1 MCVVVSSLNPPGE
14 VRPGQSIGKYSVVRE
29 LGRGSMGVVYLAEDT
44 RLRRNV
50 ALKILSGTLSHDAG
64 FRERFEKEAR
74 SIASL
79 DHPNIVRV
87 HAFEPLDGLLAIE
100 MELVEGGSLAD
111 RLETKGL
118 TVGEVARFAYH
129 VLDALRCCHNE
140 GLIHRDIKPTNI
152 LIDRFGAA
160 KLTDF
165 GLATILEGHLE
176 LSMRGSGSS
185 VFFMGTPRYAPPEA
199 WDSHEPSPSW
209 DLYAL
214 GTVMYEALTGRTPY
228 EATTPM
234 ALVKEMAT
242 RRVTPLSEA
251 TPQVSKELSELVSAM
266 MNEDAGQRP
275 SSAQDAIDR
284 LQAAPEFL
292 QPQDA
297 QSMTIVARRAPGS
310 RVQTLRKRARRVR
323 LSAYHGFV
331 AGLVVALAA
340 LYWIIP
346 VGDDYG
352 APLQSEQDPISAD
365 AMPETQATY
374 LWEALPSPDNL
385 PDLLKWDPGYASV
398 YDVWRQNTDSKY
410 PASLLTIQEGG
421 DADRLRAY
429 AAFEGSIWGLS
440 IRDEQDRLRVE
451 GGWAEYRSPSG
462 STLHIGAIGGSAQWL
477 EPGQSLL
484 MSLQFTDDQT
494 NSTWTETVSLNRS
507 VPMIT
512 GTEFLL
518 RLEALPLQQPLLY
531 NQLIPRGLGWAHSLD
546 ALLPAI
552 QGARTQVPRLPGE
565 VPEIVVDGALDEPVW
580 SHRFLDESG
589 TIGVLNGL
597 PGRLGARMSVHATD
611 KQLRIGMVIPREDA
625 DRDQL
630 ALALCKAF
638 STPKSETT
646 WWRIVYD
653 PETGLTAD
661 QLVGNRVQPW
671 SCDWNVAA
679 QSAESMLTLEIAIP
693 FSNLGDGQPPRSPH
707 QWRINAS
714 VRHLA
719 NPANPAPVVVWGYPE
734 LENLQHGAI
743 LQF

>member
-1 MCVVVSSLNPPGE
+1 
-14 VRPGQSIGKYSVVRE
+14 
-29 LGRGSMGVVYLAEDT
+29 MGVVYLAEDT

-87 HAFEPLDGLLAIE
+87 HAFESLDGLLAIE

-111 RLETKGL
+111 QLATKGL
-118 TVGEVARFAYH
+118 TAGEVAQFAYH
-129 VLDALRCCHNE
+129 VLDALRCCHDE

-176 LSMRGSGSS
+176 YSMRGSGSS

-209 DLYAL
+209 DVYAL

-242 RRVTPLSEA
+242 RRVAPLQEA
-251 TPQVSKELSELVSAM
+251 APHVSQELAELISVM
-266 MNEDAGQRP
+266 MNADADRRP
-275 SSAQDAIDR
+275 NSAQDAIDR
-284 LQAAPEFL
+284 LRAAPEFL
-292 QPQDA
+292 HPQDPR
-297 QSMTIVARRAPGS
+297 SMTIVARRAPRS
-310 RVQTLRKRARRVR
+310 RVQSLMKRVRHVR
-323 LSAYHGFV
+323 LSAYHGFL
-331 AGLVVALAA
+331 AGLLLALAV
-340 LYWIIP
+340 LYFSIP
-346 VGDDYG
+346 VGDDHG
-352 APLQSEQDPISAD
+352 SPVQSDRDPISAD
-365 AMPETQATY
+365 ATPATQASY
-374 LWEALPSPDNL
+374 LWDVLPSPDNL
-385 PDLLKWDPGYASV
+385 PGLLKWDPGYASV

-421 DADRLRAY
+421 DFDPLRAY
-429 AAFEGSIWGLS
+429 AVFEGSIWGLS
-440 IRDEQDRLRVE
+440 IRHEQDRLRVE
-451 GGWAEYRSPSG
+451 GGWAEYRNPSG
-462 STLHIGAIGGSAQWL
+462 STLRMGAIGGSAQWL

-484 MSLQFTDDQT
+484 MSLEFTDDQT
-494 NSTWTETVSLNRS
+494 NSKWTETVSLNRS
-507 VPMIT
+507 VPTTT

-531 NQLIPRGLGWAHSLD
+531 NELVPRGLGWANSLD

-552 QGARTQVPRLPGE
+552 SGARTRVPRLPSDG
-565 VPEIVVDGALDEPVW
+565 PEITVDGALDESVW
-580 SHRFLDESG
+580 SHRFLDDSG

-597 PGRLGARMSVHATD
+597 PGRLGARMNVHASD
-611 KQLRIGMVIPREDA
+611 KQLRIGIVIPREDA

-630 ALALCKAF
+630 ALALCKSF
-638 STPKSETT
+638 STPRSETM
-646 WWRIVYD
+646 WWRMVYD
-653 PETGLTAD
+653 PDTGLTAD

-679 QSAESMLTLEIAIP
+679 QSAESRLTLEIAIP
-693 FSNLGDGQPPRSPH
+693 FSNLGDGQPPRSPQ

-714 VRHLA
+714 VRRLA
-719 NPANPAPVVVWGYPE
+719 NPANPVPVVVWGYPE

>member
-1 MCVVVSSLNPPGE
+1 MVSSANESGAIS
-14 VRPGQSIGKYSVVRE
+14 PGQTIGKYSIIRE

-64 FRERFEKEAR
+64 FRVRFEKEAR

-87 HAFEPLDGLLAIE
+87 HAFESLDGLLAIE
-100 MELVEGGSLAD
+100 MELVEGGSLAG
-111 RLETKGL
+111 RLATKGL

-228 EATTPM
+228 EAATPM

-242 RRVTPLSEA
+242 RRVTRLSEA
-251 TPQVSKELSELVSAM
+251 APHVSTELSELVSAM
-266 MNEDAGQRP
+266 MNADADQRP

-297 QSMTIVARRAPGS
+297 RSVTIVARREPGS
-310 RVQTLRKRARRVR
+310 RVQSLTKRARQVR
-323 LSAYHGFV
+323 LSAYHGFL
-331 AGLVVALAA
+331 AGLVLALAL

-346 VGDDYG
+346 VGDEHG
-352 APLQSEQDPISAD
+352 APAQPKRDPISAE
-365 AMPETQATY
+365 ATQATQATY
-374 LWEALPSPDNL
+374 FWDALPSPDNL
-385 PDLLKWDPGYASV
+385 PGLLKWDAGYATV

-410 PASLLTIQEGG
+410 PASVLTIQEGG
-421 DADRLRAY
+421 GADRLQAF

-440 IRDEQDRLRVE
+440 IRKEEDGLHVE
-451 GGWAEYRSPSG
+451 GGWAEYRDPSG
-462 STLHIGAIGGSAQWL
+462 STLRMGAIGGGAQWL
-477 EPGQSLL
+477 EPRQALL
-484 MSLQFTDDQT
+484 MSLEFTDDQT
-494 NSTWTETVSLNRS
+494 NSKWTETVSLNRS

-531 NQLIPRGLGWAHSLD
+531 NELIPRGLGWASSLD

-552 QGARTQVPRLPGE
+552 QDARTKVPRLPSDG
-565 VPEIVVDGALDEPVW
+565 PEIAVDGALDEPVW
-580 SHRFLDESG
+580 GQRFLDDSG

-646 WWRIVYD
+646 WWRMVYD
-653 PETGLTAD
+653 SETGLTAD
-661 QLVGNRVQPW
+661 QLVGNHVQPW
-671 SCDWNVAA
+671 SCDWSVAA

-693 FSNLGDGQPPRSPH
+693 FSNLGDGEPPRGPQ

-714 VRHLA
+714 VRRLA